1 MIEMSRSGR
10 VPSLLST
17 GEAIWESPLESVVLS
32 TLFFERYVC
41 VCVCVCVCVYEG
53 GEGGGARGKSCS
65 RGIER

>member
-41 VCVCVCVCVYEG
+41 VCVCVYEG